1 MLRAINRTKSDTILA
16 ANVTWAGTSQQRR
29 RGWLGRASVA
39 PDEAIYLTPCEGV
52 HTIGMRFPIDVAF
65 LGADG
70 RVLATQHGLKPW
82 RISKLVF
89 RAAGVLELSPG
100 RLRATGAE
108 VGDLIE
114 FEETGG
120 PSPE

>member
-1 MLRAINRTKSDTILA
+1 MLRAINRTKNDTVLA

-29 RGWLGRASVA
+29 RGWLGRDSIA

-52 HTIGMRFPIDVAF
+52 HTVGMKFPIDVAF

-70 RVLATQHGLKPW
+70 RILAAQHGLKPW

-89 RAAGVLELSPG
+89 RAAGVLELPPG
-100 RLRATGAE
+100 RLRDTGTA

-114 FEETGG
+114 FLETDG
-120 PSPE
+120 